1 MYSNLRVLALMVI
14 VILAFSR
21 AAWPSEDQPHPIWWS
36 PSMDLE
42 SLDLID
48 ERLERTFS
56 TNPADGIPV
65 IKGEEPGDARAFINS
80 CATYDQ
86 LTDEGYYAKYN
97 NDMQVL
103 MYNTS
108 LCRAI
113 EMLRDAKP
121 SEESYVNKIIFDM
134 DFLNYLPAIVNPSP
148 SCDYLCRQY
157 AANERRIP
165 WYDFEV
171 AHFLS
176 VDVENDY
183 RMKVTTDT
191 EILTLEGLARADF
204 NGDGLEDLLLRVT
217 TGPIGGTWGTTRL
230 YLLSRETPHSV
241 LWALAADKHLC
252 RRYQCENYYTYP
264 PALRG
269 ND

>member
-1 MYSNLRVLALMVI
+1 MCSNWRVVAVVVV
-14 VILAFSR
+14 VILTVYR
-21 AAWPSEDQPHPIWWS
+21 VAWPSEDEPHPIWWS
-36 PSMDLE
+36 PSLGLE
-42 SLDLID
+42 SLDKID
-48 ERLERTFS
+48 ERLARKFWPDQSE
-56 TNPADGIPV
+56 GIQV
-65 IKGEEPGDARAFINS
+65 VKGEGPGDAKAFIDS
-80 CATYDQ
+80 CVSYDK
-86 LTDEGYYAKYN
+86 LRKEGYYAQYN
-97 NDMQVL
+97 HSEQVL
-103 MYNTS
+103 IFQSSY
-108 LCRAI
+108 CDAF

-121 SEESYVNKIIFDM
+121 AKESHVNKIIFDKT
-134 DFLNYLPAIVNPSP
+134 FLNYLPAIVDPSP

-191 EILTLEGLARADF
+191 EILILEGLARADF

-217 TGPIGGTWGTTRL
+217 AGPIGGTWGTTRL

-252 RRYQCENYYTYP
+252 PRYHCENYYTYP

-269 ND
+269 SD